1 MTTVVTRAAAATDR
15 LARRLAELL
24 APGDVVLLAGDLG
37 AGKTT
42 FARGLAAGLGVREPV
57 VSPTFTL
64 ARVYAGRLEM
74 VHADVY
80 RLDTRAELADLGLDE
95 IAGPDAV
102 VVVEWGDVV
111 RDAFAPDRLE
121 VTLAFTPD
129 ATDARVVTVA
139 AQGAAWTPR
148 QAALDAILAEVA

>member
-1 MTTVVTRAAAATDR
+1 MTTVVTRSAAATDR

-80 RLDTRAELADLGLDE
+80 RLDTHAELADLGLDE

-139 AQGAAWTPR
+139 PQGPAWIPR
-148 QAALDAILAEVA
+148 RAALDAVLAEVA